1 MAVSLLQ
8 LMREAETHLGQL
20 VNMLR
25 APGVAT
31 LPGAVA
37 IVAVK
42 AAGSIAQQRP
52 FFVNKILPVLIALGS
67 AQVGFSCIVL
77 PCFGERVQEA
87 SIVSLLSKFRGSQ
100 ALCTAADVNRMM
112 TYCLIVHQVD
122 CKLTRL

>member
-1 MAVSLLQ
+1 
-8 LMREAETHLGQL
+8 MREADTHLGQL

-52 FFVNKILPVLIALGS
+52 FFMNKILPVLIALGS
-67 AQVGFSCIVL
+67 AQVRFPHTAL
-77 PCFGERVQEA
+77 QCFDGGMYRHC
-87 SIVSLLSKFRGSQ
+87 IVSLGVSRQCILRQ
-100 ALCTAADVNRMM
+100 MPTE
-112 TYCLIVHQVD
+112 
-122 CKLTRL
+122 